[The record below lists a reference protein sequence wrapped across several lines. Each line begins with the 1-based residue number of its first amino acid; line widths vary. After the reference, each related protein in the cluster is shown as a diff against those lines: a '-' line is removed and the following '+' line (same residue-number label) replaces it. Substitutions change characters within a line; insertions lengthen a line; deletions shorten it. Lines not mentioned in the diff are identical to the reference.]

1 MFEPSNKSFEI
12 RNMDRDGV
20 GEAVVWAD
28 REGWEPGLDDAAA
41 FFEADRE
48 GFFSMTTEGRT
59 LAMISAVRCSS
70 EVAFVGL
77 YIVDPDSRGQG
88 LGKHLWDDVVAK
100 RDGMTLGL
108 DAVPEQV
115 GTYENDG
122 FEVAYGNARYS
133 ADHLPDAV
141 SSTSLIQTATD
152 FSFESLVA
160 FDGRHCFGPR
170 PAFLKEWIDG
180 QNRNALIST
189 NDSGEITG
197 FAASRK
203 SVSGTRI
210 GPVFADDQ
218 VIARDLILA
227 LASESS
233 GRIAV
238 DVPQPNLA
246 AVELVEG
253 LGMARSFETSRMY
266 KGPAPV
272 LPLDHIFGITTLEL
286 G

>member
-1 MFEPSNKSFEI
+1 MFEPSNESFEI

-20 GEAVVWAD
+20 GEAVTWAD

-48 GFFSMTTEGRT
+48 GFFSITDEGRT
-59 LAMISAVRCSS
+59 LAMISAVRCSP

-77 YIVDPDSRGQG
+77 YIVDPEFRGQG
-88 LGKHLWDDVVAK
+88 FGKHLWDEVVAK

-115 GTYENDG
+115 GTYASDG

-133 ADHLPDAV
+133 ADHLPAPEP
-141 SSTSLIQTATD
+141 SASLIRPAAD
-152 FSFESLVA
+152 FPFESLA
-160 FDGRHCFGPR
+160 GFDGQHCFGPR
-170 PAFLKEWIDG
+170 PAFLNEWIDG
-180 QNRNALIST
+180 HNRNSLVST

-203 SVSGTRI
+203 SAAGTRI

-218 VIARDLILA
+218 VIARNLILT
-227 LASESS
+227 LASNST

-266 KGPAPV
+266 RGPAPV
-272 LPLDHIFGITTLEL
+272 LPLDRIFGITTLEL